1 MKVFVIRHGESE
13 TNKKGLLTGWLDVSL
28 TEKGEAEA
36 GKVGRLLSNVS
47 FDKIYVSDLSR
58 AKATAKIALP
68 ECEYE
73 TFAELREINVGSIS
87 GKPRDSIKNIDK
99 ETVKKDGYRIFG
111 GESPEEFDGRVK
123 AFMKLLEGQSCENI
137 AVFSHAGVLRK
148 MLNTVLGTDVPR
160 KNLLCK
166 NCTVAVFEYSGNTW
180 MLHSWINLY

>member
-1 MKVFVIRHGESE
+1 MERNEAISSWVEQHREDYLRDVCRLVRIRSV
-13 TNKKGLLTGWLDVSL
+13 T
-28 TEKGEAEA
+28 GEAEA

-58 AKATAKIALP
+58 AKATARIALP

-111 GESPEEFDGRVK
+111 
-123 AFMKLLEGQSCENI
+123 N
-137 AVFSHAGVLRK
+137 
-148 MLNTVLGTDVPR
+148 
-160 KNLLCK
+160 
-166 NCTVAVFEYSGNTW
+166 
-180 MLHSWINLY
+180 